1 MPVGGEGPPPR
12 EGCRSWPEIQGVVT
26 VARAQWRVVDVD
38 GGSAVVYSRHDTE
51 QQALA
56 AAKRLA
62 GRSAEPTEGTPLEV
76 RGPAGVEWLV
86 YAGHRHEGGGGCAPY
101 ARRPQEVE
109 AEVAG
114 VCAEAEAQPVTANS
128 HPGWV

>member
-1 MPVGGEGPPPR
+1 MAAG
-12 EGCRSWPEIQGVVT
+12 T
-26 VARAQWRVVDVD
+26 WRVVDVD
-38 GGSAVVYSRHDTE
+38 GGSMVVYSRHDTE

-62 GRSAEPTEGTPLEV
+62 GRSNEPTEGTPLEV
-76 RGPAGVEWLV
+76 RGPSGTAWLV
-86 YAGHRHEGGGGCAPY
+86 YAGYRHAGGGGCAPY

-109 AEVAG
+109 AEVAELR
-114 VCAEAEAQPVTANS
+114 AESEAQPVTANS